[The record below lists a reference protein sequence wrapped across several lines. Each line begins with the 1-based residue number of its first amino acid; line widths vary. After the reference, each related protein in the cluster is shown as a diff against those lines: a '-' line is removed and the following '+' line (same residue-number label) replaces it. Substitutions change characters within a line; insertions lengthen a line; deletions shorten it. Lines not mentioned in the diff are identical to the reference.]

1 MKISNEDL
9 ALIRKM
15 EEIGRHGYYVDSV
28 QLTDL
33 YNRVL
38 EKKVNPTN
46 CGACLK
52 TRLNE
57 LVEAADKFERMIQL
71 EKKEEPAEEPKEET
85 INEVSSANS
94 VCTKKPKAKK

>member
-15 EEIGRHGYYVDSV
+15 EEIGQHGYYVDSV

-71 EKKEEPAEEPKEET
+71 EKKDTPVAEEPKE
-85 INEVSSANS
+85 
-94 VCTKKPKAKK
+94 TKKPKAKK

>member
-15 EEIGRHGYYVDSV
+15 EEIGQRGYYVDSA
-28 QLTDL
+28 QLTSL

-38 EKKVNPTN
+38 EKRVNPTN

-52 TRLNE
+52 ARLNE
-57 LVEAADKFERMIQL
+57 LVEAANRFERMIQL
-71 EKKEEPAEEPKEET
+71 NSKPVEPQKQEDLTPVKEEENKA
-85 INEVSSANS
+85 VR
-94 VCTKKPKAKK
+94 TKKNKK

>member
-28 QLTDL
+28 QLTEL

-38 EKKVNPTN
+38 EKRVNPTN

-57 LVEAADKFERMIQL
+57 LVEAADKFERMIEL
-71 EKKEEPAEEPKEET
+71 EKKEDLAPVKEEE
-85 INEVSSANS
+85 I
-94 VCTKKPKAKK
+94 KPRREAKKKK

>member
-15 EEIGRHGYYVDSV
+15 EEIGQHGYYVDSV

-57 LVEAADKFERMIQL
+57 LVEAANKFERMIQL
-71 EKKEEPAEEPKEET
+71 EKKDTPAEEPVKED
-85 INEVSSANS
+85 N
-94 VCTKKPKAKK
+94 KKPKAKK

>member
-1 MKISNEDL
+1 
-9 ALIRKM
+9 M

-71 EKKEEPAEEPKEET
+71 EKKEEPAEEPKE
-85 INEVSSANS
+85 
-94 VCTKKPKAKK
+94 TKKPKAKK